1 LKEESLLKQYTTEQL
16 RNICLVGH
24 GGAGKTSF
32 LEAALYGSGTI
43 DRMGRVDE
51 GNTVSDHDP
60 EEIKRAISISTSL
73 GPCEWQGH
81 KVNFI
86 DTPGYFDFVGEVKGA
101 LRVADVALVFACAV
115 SGVEVG
121 TEKVWN
127 FAGENNLPRAF
138 FINKM
143 DRENANFDRVV
154 ELLKQ
159 TFGTTVAPLQI
170 PIGAEA
176 NFQGVIDLLTQKAYY
191 YSDNGKKVEEKPVP
205 ENLMGKVE
213 EYRTSLVEAIAETD
227 DELLMKYL
235 DGEALTDEEI
245 MKGVKVGVL
254 TGKLAP
260 IFCGSS
266 LKNVGIKSFLD
277 AAVRYFPSPADLGV
291 VKGTGL
297 KSDAEEDRA
306 PQASAPFSAVVFK
319 TMADPYVGKLSL
331 FRVYSGTFKS
341 DSSTYNSS
349 KESQERI
356 GQLFVVRG
364 KTQEA
369 VPELV
374 AGDIGA
380 VAKLQATGTGD
391 TLCDKD
397 NAIKYHGITFP
408 NPVMSLA
415 VEPKSKGDEEKIGS
429 SFARLQEEDP
439 TFSVRRDTETRQTII
454 SGMGDLHLEVIVSR
468 IAKKFGV
475 DVVLSLPRV
484 PYRETIRGNARIE
497 GKHKKQSGGKGQF
510 GHVWIEM
517 EPTESGAGFEF
528 VDKVFGGAVPRNFI
542 PAVEKGIRETLEE
555 GVVAGYPVVDV
566 RVTLV
571 DGSSH
576 PVDSSEM
583 AFKIAGSLAFKKGF
597 MTCRPILLEP
607 VMNVE
612 VTVPD
617 EYMGDI
623 IGDLN
628 KKRGRIM
635 GMEPHGSFQMVKAQA
650 PLAELFKYAT
660 DLRSMTQGRASFT
673 VSHSHYE
680 EVPANVAEPIIAA
693 AAKKEEE

>member
-1 LKEESLLKQYTTEQL
+1 LKQYTTEQL

-24 GGAGKTSF
+24 GGSGKTSF
-32 LEAALYGSGTI
+32 LEAALYSSQAI

-60 EEIKRAISISTSL
+60 EEIKRSISISTSL

-101 LRVADVALVFACAV
+101 LLAADVALVFACAV

-127 FAGENNLPRAF
+127 FAGEQAKARAF
-138 FINKM
+138 MINKM

-154 ELLKQ
+154 EELRQ
-159 TFGTTVAPLQI
+159 TFGVCAAPLQI
-170 PIGAEA
+170 PIGQEA
-176 NFQGVIDLLTQKAYY
+176 GFAGVIDLLKQKAYY
-191 YSDNGKKVEEKPVP
+191 FSDNGRKVEEKAIPA
-205 ENLMGKVE
+205 ELTDKVE
-213 EYRTSLVEAIAETD
+213 EYRMTLIEAIAETD

-235 DGEALTDEEI
+235 EGEQLSDAEV
-245 MKGVKVGVL
+245 MKGVKLGIVS
-254 TGKLAP
+254 GKLAP
-260 IFCGSS
+260 IFCGSA
-266 LKNVGIKSFLD
+266 LKNVGVKTFLD
-277 AAVRYFPSPADLGV
+277 ACVRYLPSPTEVAGF
-291 VKGTGL
+291 TGL
-297 KSDAEEDRA
+297 NIKSGAEETRSA
-306 PQASAPFSAVVFK
+306 TRTAPFSAVVFK
-319 TMADPYVGKLSL
+319 TMADPFVGKLSL
-331 FRVYSGTFKS
+331 FRVCSGVFKS
-341 DSSTYNSS
+341 DSTAFNSS
-349 KESQERI
+349 KEAQERV

-364 KTQEA
+364 KTQETT
-369 VPELV
+369 PELV

-380 VAKLQATGTGD
+380 VAKLTATSTGD
-391 TLCDKD
+391 TLCERE
-397 NAIKYHGITFP
+397 NPIKYSRIAFP
-408 NPVMSLA
+408 SPVMSLA

-429 SFARLQEEDP
+429 SFTRLQEEDP
-439 TFSVRRDTETRQTII
+439 TFLVRRDAETRQTII
-454 SGMGDLHLEVIVSR
+454 SGMGDLHLDVVVSR

-475 DVVLSLPRV
+475 EVVLSLPRV
-484 PYRETIRGNARIE
+484 PYRETIRGSARIE

-517 EPTESGAGFEF
+517 EATEAGTGFEF
-528 VDKVFGGAVPRNFI
+528 VDKVFGGSVPRNFI
-542 PAVEKGIRETLEE
+542 PAVEKGIRETLDD
-555 GVVAGYPVVDV
+555 GVLAGYPVVDV

-597 MTCRPILLEP
+597 MTCKPILLEP
-607 VMNVE
+607 IINVE

-617 EYMGDI
+617 DYMGDI

-635 GMEPHGSFQMVKAQA
+635 GMEPHGGFQRVKAQA
-650 PLAELFKYAT
+650 PLGEMFKYAT
-660 DLRSMTQGRASFT
+660 DLRSMTQGRGYFT
-673 VSHSHYE
+673 TEHSHYE
-680 EVPANVAEPIIAA
+680 EVPSNVAELIIAA
-693 AAKKEEE
+693 NTKKSEE

>member
-1 LKEESLLKQYTTEQL
+1 MKHYTTEQL

-24 GGAGKTSF
+24 GGAGKSSF
-32 LEAALYGSGTI
+32 LEAALYGSGAI

-60 EEIKRAISISTSL
+60 EEVKRAISISTSL

-101 LRVADVALVFACAV
+101 LRVADAALVFACAV

-127 FAGENNLPRAF
+127 FAGENNLSRAF

-143 DRENANFDRVV
+143 DRENANYDRVV
-154 ELLKQ
+154 EQLKK
-159 TFGTTVAPLQI
+159 TFGTSVAPLQI
-170 PIGAEA
+170 PIGAES
-176 NFQGVIDLLTQKAYY
+176 NFAGVIDLLTQKAYY
-191 YSDNGKKVEEKPVP
+191 YSDNGKKVEEKAIPADLA
-205 ENLMGKVE
+205 EKVE
-213 EYRTSLVEAIAETD
+213 AYRATLIEAIAETD
-227 DELLMKYL
+227 DDLLMKYL
-235 DGEALTDEEI
+235 EGEVLSDEEVI
-245 MKGVKVGVL
+245 KGVKVGIL

-266 LKNVGIKSFLD
+266 LKNVGIRSFLD
-277 AAVRYFPSPADLGV
+277 AVVHCFPSPAQLGAQ
-291 VKGTGL
+291 TGMGI
-297 KSDAEEDRA
+297 KSGVEEQRT
-306 PQASAPFSAVVFK
+306 PSSNEPFSAVVFK
-319 TMADPYVGKLSL
+319 TMADAYVGKLSL
-331 FRVYSGTFKS
+331 FRVYSGVFKS
-341 DSSTYNSS
+341 DSTAFNAT
-349 KESQERI
+349 KDSQERI

-369 VPELV
+369 APELA

-380 VAKLQATGTGD
+380 VAKLQTTGTGD
-391 TLCDKD
+391 TICDKD
-397 NAIKYHGITFP
+397 HPIRYQGITFP
-408 NPVMSLA
+408 NPVISLA

-429 SFARLQEEDP
+429 SFTRLQEEDP

-454 SGMGDLHLEVIVSR
+454 SGMGELHLEVIVSR

-475 DVVLSLPRV
+475 EVVLSLPRV
-484 PYRETIRGNARIE
+484 PYREAIRGNTRIE

-517 EPTESGAGFEF
+517 GPTEPGVGFEF
-528 VDKVFGGAVPRNFI
+528 VDKVFGGSVPRNFI
-542 PAVEKGIRETLEE
+542 PAVEKGIREVLED
-555 GVVAGYPVVDV
+555 GVLAGYPVVDT

-597 MTCRPILLEP
+597 MVCRPILLEP

-617 EYMGDI
+617 DYMGDI

-635 GMEPHGSFQMVKAQA
+635 GMEPIDGLQRVKAQA

-660 DLRSMTQGRASFT
+660 DLRSMTQGRASFAMT
-673 VSHSHYE
+673 HSHYE
-680 EVPANVAEPIIAA
+680 EVPAMVADPIIAA
-693 AAKKEEE
+693 AARKEEE

>member
-1 LKEESLLKQYTTEQL
+1 MKQYTTEQL

-32 LEAALYGSGTI
+32 LEAALYGSGAI

-60 EEIKRAISISTSL
+60 EEIKRSISISTSL

-101 LRVADVALVFACAV
+101 LRAADIALIFACAV

-154 ELLKQ
+154 EQIKT
-159 TFGTTVAPLQI
+159 TFGTSAAPLQI
-170 PIGAEA
+170 PIGQEA
-176 NFQGVIDLLTQKAYY
+176 SFAGVIDLLTKKAFY
-191 YSDNGKKVEEKPVP
+191 YSDNGKKIEEKAVP
-205 ENLMGKVE
+205 ADLVDKVE
-213 EYRTSLVEAIAETD
+213 EYRMTLIEAIAETD

-235 DGEALTDEEI
+235 DGEQLTDEEI
-245 MKGVKVGVL
+245 MKGVKLGIVS
-254 TGKLAP
+254 GKLAP

-266 LKNVGIKSFLD
+266 LKNVGVKSFLD
-277 AAVRYFPSPADLGV
+277 AAIRYMPSPADMP
-291 VKGTGL
+291 KITGINP
-297 KSDAEEDRA
+297 KTNAEESRVA
-306 PQASAPFSAVVFK
+306 ARTAPFSAVVFK
-319 TMADPYVGKLSL
+319 TMADPFVGKLSL

-341 DSSTYNSS
+341 DSSAFNSS

-369 VPELV
+369 TSELV

-380 VAKLQATGTGD
+380 VAKLQTTGTGD

-397 NAIKYHGITFP
+397 NPIQFRRIEFP

-429 SFARLQEEDP
+429 SFSRLQEEDP
-439 TFSVRRDTETRQTII
+439 TFIVRRDTETRQTII

-468 IAKKFGV
+468 ISKKFGV
-475 DVVLSLPRV
+475 DVVLSLPKV
-484 PYRETIRGNARIE
+484 PYRETIRGSTRVE
-497 GKHKKQSGGKGQF
+497 GKHKKQSGGKGQY

-517 EPTESGAGFEF
+517 EPTEPGAGFEF

-555 GVVAGYPVVDV
+555 GVLAGFPVVDV

-597 MTCRPILLEP
+597 MACRPVLLEP
-607 VMNVE
+607 ILNVE

-635 GMEPHGSFQMVKAQA
+635 GMEPRGSFQVVKAQA
-650 PLAELFKYAT
+650 PLGEMFKYAT

-673 VSHSHYE
+673 TEHSHYE
-680 EVPANVAEPIIAA
+680 EVPAMVADPIIAA
-693 AAKKEEE
+693 NAKKIEE